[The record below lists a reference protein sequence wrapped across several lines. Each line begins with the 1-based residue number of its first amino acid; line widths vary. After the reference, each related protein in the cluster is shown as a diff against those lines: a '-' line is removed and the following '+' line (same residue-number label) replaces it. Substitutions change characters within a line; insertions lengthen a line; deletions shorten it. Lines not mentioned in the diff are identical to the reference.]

1 MIRRSYHSFRK
12 KLFDK
17 LAWYLSK
24 NELHNG
30 LEKVLDEVELIHEFT
45 EKYIGRGYYASLHSY
60 QITSEIISVGKL
72 VQKTHSRSILEIGT
86 HKGGTLLLW
95 TRSNL
100 KADLV
105 ISLDLPGGSYGGGYI
120 KEREKL
126 YKEFTFDRHDTE
138 MHLLRANS
146 HDESSFYAIK
156 NIIKDRSLDFIFI
169 DGDHSYEG
177 VKQDFEM
184 YSKLVNKGII
194 ALHDVA
200 HHDKDFGVDRFWSE
214 LKKSYN
220 TQEFIAE
227 NSNKGIGV
235 VFIT

>member
-1 MIRRSYHSFRK
+1 MIKRNYFLFRK

-17 LAWYLSK
+17 LAWILSK
-24 NELHNG
+24 KELHKG
-30 LEKVLDEVELIHEFT
+30 LEKASISVELIYDFT
-45 EKYIGRGYYASLHSY
+45 EKFTGRGYYASLHSY
-60 QITSEIISVGKL
+60 QITSEIILVGKL
-72 VQKTHSRSILEIGT
+72 VQNTHPRSILEIGT

-100 KADLV
+100 NADLV
-105 ISLDLPGGSYGGGYI
+105 ISLDLPGGSYGGGYV

-126 YKEFTFDRHDTE
+126 YKEFVFDNPNTE

-146 HDESSFYAIK
+146 HDESSFSAIK
-156 NIIKDRSLDFIFI
+156 NIIKDRFFDFIFI

-177 VKQDFEM
+177 VKQDFLM
-184 YSKLVNKGII
+184 YSQLVNKGII
-194 ALHDVA
+194 ALHDIA
-200 HHDKDFGVDRFWSE
+200 HHDKDFGADRFWNE

-227 NSNKGIGV
+227 NSNKGIGL
-235 VFIT
+235 VFIS